1 MVYDG
6 NILVVVYVGDKI
18 MLVMRSW
25 IIMLYWFSPFTYIII
40 GNRSINGNHSV
51 DANAHYFLFYF
62 LFFYSTLWLAFIF
75 LLYYWYDKHI
85 IVTGNSNSNCD
96 DNGNGGS

>member
-25 IIMLYWFSPFTYIII
+25 IIILY
-40 GNRSINGNHSV
+40 
-51 DANAHYFLFYF
+51 
-62 LFFYSTLWLAFIF
+62 
-75 LLYYWYDKHI
+75 
-85 IVTGNSNSNCD
+85 
-96 DNGNGGS
+96 

>member
-51 DANAHYFLFYF
+51 HANAH
-62 LFFYSTLWLAFIF
+62 YSTLWLAFIF